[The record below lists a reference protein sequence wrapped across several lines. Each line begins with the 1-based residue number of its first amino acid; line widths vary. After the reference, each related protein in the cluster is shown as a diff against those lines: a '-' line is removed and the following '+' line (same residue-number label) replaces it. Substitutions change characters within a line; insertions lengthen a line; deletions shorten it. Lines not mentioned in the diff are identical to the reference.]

1 MSQEEDKKATPPG
14 GQTPPQV
21 TNEPKPAGGGPP
33 GKQDVRPGEAGAPA
47 HAAEAPINKV
57 APPAGPTP
65 AASPA
70 APAAAAP
77 AGPPPKPG
85 FVRFTLDGKAM
96 EVPQGTTVIQAAAQ
110 IGTEVPHF
118 CYHPDLPIDG
128 NCRMCLVEVEKMP
141 KLQIA
146 CNTQATEGMVVH
158 TASDKAK
165 QAQRTTLEFLL
176 LNHPID
182 CPVCDQAGECY
193 LQDQYME
200 HGLHDAKVDPEEKV
214 QKRKVV
220 DLGPIMLDA
229 ERCVLCSR
237 CIRFERNVTGTDSFQ
252 FRNRGDHT
260 QIATFEDRPITH
272 NYAWNLADVCPVGA
286 LLSHD
291 FRFKMRV
298 WFLEGEESVCPG
310 CSTGCNIFID
320 HRDDEVHRLRPRR
333 NVDVN
338 KSWMCDIGRVEYKEI
353 ALDTRL
359 TAARVRGA
367 SGWQE
372 TTVATALDKVADA
385 ILAAPRASA
394 FLATPQAT
402 NEDVY
407 MFRLLSERAGG
418 MLDFRVGNPQDKVQV
433 REDNVLLR
441 ADRNP
446 NTTGCLDQ
454 GIGRSGVDTILNAC
468 GAGQVKVLVLQGADL
483 LKDPL
488 VAAAAAKVP
497 FVAVFATHEHPEL
510 EKAHVVVPAAVWAE
524 VDGTFTNYQRR
535 VQRIKKAVEAPGSAL
550 PRWELAAGL
559 VTRLGEPI
567 TLSSARE
574 IFAMI
579 ARDVPVYSGLDHRK
593 VSGMGRPLDGMASQE
608 ARA

>member
-1 MSQEEDKKATPPG
+1 MSETK
-14 GQTPPQV
+14 
-21 TNEPKPAGGGPP
+21 
-33 GKQDVRPGEAGAPA
+33 
-47 HAAEAPINKV
+47 
-57 APPAGPTP
+57 PTP
-65 AASPA
+65 AA
-70 APAAAAP
+70 
-77 AGPPPKPG
+77 KPDH
-85 FVRFTLDGKAM
+85 VRATIDGKAI
-96 EVPQGTTVIQAAAQ
+96 EVPKGTTVIQAAAQ
-110 IGTEVPHF
+110 IGIDIPRF
-118 CYHPDLPIDG
+118 CYHEDLPIDG

-146 CNTQATEGMVVH
+146 CNTQVTEGMVVH
-158 TASDKAK
+158 TESDKAK
-165 QAQRTTLEFLL
+165 QAHRTTLEFLL
-176 LNHPID
+176 VNHPID

-193 LQDQYME
+193 LQDQYMDV
-200 HGLHDAKVDPEEKV
+200 GLHDSKVEPEEKV
-214 QKRKVV
+214 HKRKVV

-237 CIRFERNVTGTDSFQ
+237 CLRFEEFVTGTNSFE

-298 WFLEGEESVCPG
+298 WFLEPTDSVCPG
-310 CSTGCNIFID
+310 CSTGCNIHVD
-320 HRDDEVHRLRPRR
+320 HRDEEVHRLRPRR
-333 NVDVN
+333 NVEVN

-353 ALDTRL
+353 ALETRVS
-359 TAARVRGA
+359 AARVRRGA
-367 SGWQE
+367 GWEE
-372 TTVATALDKVADA
+372 TTVATALDLVTEK

-418 MLDFRVGNPQDKVQV
+418 MLDFRVGNPQDKTRVQ
-433 REDNVLLR
+433 EDNVLLR

-454 GIGRSGVDTILNAC
+454 GIGRDGVDAILKGCASE
-468 GAGQVKVLVLQGADL
+468 AVKVLVLQGAEL
-483 LKDPL
+483 LADPG

-497 FVAVFATHEHPEL
+497 FVAVMASHEHPEL
-510 EKAHVVVPAAVWAE
+510 AKAHCVLPAAVWAE

-535 VQRIKKAVEAPGSAL
+535 VQRIKRAVAPPGAAV

-567 TLSSARE
+567 ALSSARDV
-574 IFAMI
+574 FALI
-579 ARDVPVYSGLDHRK
+579 ARDVKVYSGLDHRL
-593 VSGMGRPLDGMASQE
+593 VGATGRALDGGPPPRE
-608 ARA
+608 ARV

>member
-1 MSQEEDKKATPPG
+1 MSDEKKPQE
-14 GQTPPQV
+14 
-21 TNEPKPAGGGPP
+21 
-33 GKQDVRPGEAGAPA
+33 
-47 HAAEAPINKV
+47 
-57 APPAGPTP
+57 APPA
-65 AASPA
+65 
-70 APAAAAP
+70 
-77 AGPPPKPG
+77 KLG
-85 FVRFTLDGKAM
+85 FVRFTLDGKPM
-96 EVPQGTTVIQAAAQ
+96 EVPQGTLVIQAAAQ
-110 IGTEVPHF
+110 VGTEIPHF
-118 CYHPDLPIDG
+118 CYHVDLPVDG
-128 NCRMCLVEVEKMP
+128 NCRMCLVEIEKMP

-146 CNTQATEGMVVH
+146 CNTQVTEGMVVH
-158 TASDKAK
+158 TESDKAK
-165 QAQRTTLEFLL
+165 QAHRTTLEFLL

-200 HGLHDAKVDPEEKV
+200 VGLHDSKVEPEEKV

-237 CIRFERNVTGTDSFQ
+237 CLRFERFVTGTNTFE

-272 NYAWNLADVCPVGA
+272 NYAGNLADVCPVGA

-298 WFLEGEESVCPG
+298 WFLEGTDSVCPG
-310 CSTGCNIFID
+310 CSTGCNIFVD

-333 NVDVN
+333 NVEVN

-353 ALDTRL
+353 ALDTRVI
-359 TAARVRGA
+359 AARVRGA

-372 TTVATALDKVADA
+372 TTVATALDAVAEKMRGA
-385 ILAAPRASA
+385 GTAAA

-407 MFRLLSERAGG
+407 LFRRLADKVGG
-418 MLDFRVGNPQDKVQV
+418 LLDFRVGNPQDRTQV

-454 GIGRSGVDTILNAC
+454 GIGRSGVDAILKAC
-468 GAGQVKVLVLQGADL
+468 ASGSVKALVLQGADL
-483 LKDPL
+483 LKDPG
-488 VAAAAAKVP
+488 VAEAVARVP
-497 FVAVFATHEHPEL
+497 FVAVMASHERPEL
-510 EKAHVVVPAAVWAE
+510 EKVHAVLPAAVWAE
-524 VDGTFTNYQRR
+524 VEGTFTNYQRR
-535 VQRIKKAVEAPGSAL
+535 VQRIRRAVGAPGAAV

-559 VTRLGEPI
+559 LIRLGE
-567 TLSSARE
+567 TLNLTSARE
-574 IFAMI
+574 VFTMI
-579 ARDVPVYSGLDHRK
+579 AGEVPVYSGLDHRL
-593 VSGMGRPLDGMASQE
+593 VGAGGRGLDGPTPQE

>member
-1 MSQEEDKKATPPG
+1 MSETVRAT
-14 GQTPPQV
+14 
-21 TNEPKPAGGGPP
+21 
-33 GKQDVRPGEAGAPA
+33 
-47 HAAEAPINKV
+47 I
-57 APPAGPTP
+57 
-65 AASPA
+65 
-70 APAAAAP
+70 
-77 AGPPPKPG
+77 
-85 FVRFTLDGKAM
+85 DGKAI
-96 EVPQGTTVIQAAAQ
+96 EVPKGTTVIQAAAQ
-110 IGTEVPHF
+110 IGIEIPRF
-118 CYHPDLPIDG
+118 CYHEDLPIDG

-146 CNTQATEGMVVH
+146 CNTQVTEGMVVH
-158 TASDKAK
+158 TESDKAK
-165 QAQRTTLEFLL
+165 QAHRTTLEFLL
-176 LNHPID
+176 VNHPID

-193 LQDQYME
+193 LQDQYMDV
-200 HGLHDAKVDPEEKV
+200 GLHDSKVEPEEKV
-214 QKRKVV
+214 HKRKVV

-237 CIRFERNVTGTDSFQ
+237 CLRFEQFVTGTNSFE

-298 WFLEGEESVCPG
+298 WFLEPTDSVCPG
-310 CSTGCNIFID
+310 CSTGCNIYVD
-320 HRDDEVHRLRPRR
+320 HRDEEVHRLRPRR
-333 NVDVN
+333 NVEVN

-353 ALDTRL
+353 ALETRVS
-359 TAARVRGA
+359 AARVRRA
-367 SGWQE
+367 SEWEE
-372 TTVATALDKVADA
+372 TSVATALDLVTEK

-418 MLDFRVGNPQDKVQV
+418 MLDFRVGNPQDKTKVQ
-433 REDNVLLR
+433 EDNVLLR

-454 GIGRSGVDTILNAC
+454 GIGRDGVDAILKAC
-468 GAGQVKVLVLQGADL
+468 ASEGVKVLVLQGADL
-483 LKDPL
+483 LEDPG

-497 FVAVFATHEHPEL
+497 FVAVMASHEHPEL
-510 EKAHVVVPAAVWAE
+510 AKAHCVLPAAVWAE

-535 VQRIKKAVEAPGSAL
+535 VQRIKRAVAPPGAAV

-567 TLSSARE
+567 ALSSARDV
-574 IFAMI
+574 FALI
-579 ARDVPVYSGLDHRK
+579 ARDVKVYSGLDHRL
-593 VSGMGRPLDGMASQE
+593 VGATGRALGGPAPPE